1 MAEAAFGVQ
10 LRRSRQAAALSLRQ
24 LATRVGYDHSYLSQ
38 VERGQR
44 PGSAHLARL
53 CDREL
58 GTGDTLA
65 TAYTLARPLP
75 QPAGPPSPALL
86 KTPTAGVD
94 VLETVRRGLADSVGK
109 VLQAD
114 EWSAVTRDHA
124 RDFPVTPL
132 AELLPELTGDVQLLR
147 AEAAERSGADGW
159 TTSELAVPAAELS
172 VLIALTLT
180 GIGRLQAA
188 GRWWRTAR
196 AAADSSAEPR
206 VTSLAR
212 GWEAISGLSER
223 RPLPDLLELAED
235 ALTLADRP
243 TCTARALAAR
253 AQILAQLDRPE
264 DARRALQDLL
274 AVTDDRPVRSG
285 GATSL
290 FDWSEYETSWVEGLV
305 QAALGETDPAYL
317 ALDRAL
323 ALCPAGSLRERAE
336 LELVLA
342 RCLVLDGEVA
352 AGLAVAMR
360 VLVEL
365 PDQWHTHYLYE
376 AAGRVLSAVQ
386 GKDLGRA
393 AVRDYRE
400 LLVRRPYHNR
410 SVGSG
415 SSSAWPQ
422 G

>member
-65 TAYTLARPLP
+65 TAYAEARPLP
-75 QPAGPPSPALL
+75 RPAGPPAPTLL
-86 KTPTAGVD
+86 KAPTAGVD
-94 VLETVRRGLADSVGK
+94 VLEAVRRGLAGSVGK
-109 VLQAD
+109 VLHAD
-114 EWSAVTRDHA
+114 EWSAVTTNHA

-132 AELLPELTGDVQLLR
+132 VELLPELTGDLQLLR
-147 AEAAERSGADGW
+147 LEATETSAAAGW
-159 TTSELAVPAAELS
+159 TSPELAVPTAELS

-180 GIGRLQAA
+180 GIGRLRVAE
-188 GRWWRTAR
+188 RWWRTAR
-196 AAADSSAEPR
+196 AAADNSAEPR
-206 VTSLAR
+206 VRSLAR

-223 RPLPDLLELAED
+223 RPLADLLELAED
-235 ALTLADRP
+235 ALALADRP
-243 TCTARALAAR
+243 SFSARALAAR
-253 AQILAQLDRPE
+253 AQILAQLDRAE
-264 DARRALQDLL
+264 DAQRALQDLL
-274 AVTDDRPVRSG
+274 AVTDDLPVQPV

-290 FDWSEYETSWVEGLV
+290 FDWSKYKTSWVEGLV
-305 QAALGETDPAYL
+305 HAALGETDSAYV

-323 ALCPAGSLRERAE
+323 ALCPTGSLRERAE
-336 LELVLA
+336 VELVLA

-415 SSSAWPQ
+415 SSYAWPQ

>member
-1 MAEAAFGVQ
+1 
-10 LRRSRQAAALSLRQ
+10 
-24 LATRVGYDHSYLSQ
+24 
-38 VERGQR
+38 
-44 PGSAHLARL
+44 
-53 CDREL
+53 
-58 GTGDTLA
+58 
-65 TAYTLARPLP
+65 
-75 QPAGPPSPALL
+75 
-86 KTPTAGVD
+86 
-94 VLETVRRGLADSVGK
+94 VLEAVRRGLTGSVGK
-109 VLQAD
+109 VLHAD
-114 EWSAVTRDHA
+114 EWSAVTTNHA

-132 AELLPELTGDVQLLR
+132 VELLPELTGDLQLLR
-147 AEAAERSGADGW
+147 AEAADTSATAGW
-159 TTSELAVPAAELS
+159 TSPELAVPAAELS

-180 GIGRLQAA
+180 GIGRLRVAE
-188 GRWWRTAR
+188 RWWRTAR

-206 VTSLAR
+206 VRSLAR
-212 GWEAISGLSER
+212 GWEALSGLSER
-223 RPLPDLLELAED
+223 RPLADLLELTED
-235 ALTLADRP
+235 ALALADRP
-243 TCTARALAAR
+243 SCIARALAAG
-253 AQILAQLDRPE
+253 AQILAQLDRAE
-264 DARRALQDLL
+264 DAQRALHDLL
-274 AVTDDRPVRSG
+274 AVTDDLPVQPV

-290 FDWSEYETSWVEGLV
+290 FDWSEYKTSWVAGLV
-305 QAALGETDPAYL
+305 RVALGETDSAYM

-323 ALCPAGSLRERAE
+323 ALCPTGSLRERAE

-365 PDQWHTHYLYE
+365 PDQWHSHYLYE